1 METSFAFA
9 ERKGGAEERA
19 SPNIS
24 LYRAKKESM
33 HTDISGFEP
42 LVGPKL
48 LYATGLSFQEGDRT
62 VSVVR

>member
-9 ERKGGAEERA
+9 EHTGGAEERG
-19 SPNIS
+19 S

-33 HTDISGFEP
+33 HTDTSCFEP

-48 LYATGLSFQEGDRT
+48 LYATGLSF
-62 VSVVR
+62 